1 MVAPQPVFQNI
12 AEEITQ
18 FIQKADSEI
27 LVNLPWFTD
36 ESLFEELRLK
46 AESGV
51 AVSIG
56 IEDDGINEKAPFDH
70 RIIVRFGGRL
80 YLHTKRGGK
89 GINHEKYCV
98 IDQRYVIFGSYNWTY
113 SAARH
118 NRESVVIFDDPALA
132 KQYIQ
137 QFQGMTRLKRVTCVE
152 QTPSTT
158 PPVENGLIDPSLS
171 LKMEIRLLETEVA
184 QLETEKADLE
194 NKLEYATI
202 YIQLALRDLLQEK
215 LRVQAI
221 LAVYK
226 ASQTAKA
233 VDRQQAEEQQRLV
246 EEAENLFET
255 IQERQQVLENEV
267 DETSLKKQ
275 YREAC
280 VMAHPDKFF
289 NNPDKQQK
297 ATELMSRLTAAYRDR
312 NADLVRE
319 IWQSLCEGIA
329 FGLDW
334 DAPTDSETLKRIWD
348 SLRQKKDDL
357 LTFIEKSQQ
366 SHLYRIIQ
374 KSSLD
379 EFIAAERQK
388 LLTEIEILKQSIPST
403 NE

>member
-1 MVAPQPVFQNI
+1 M
-12 AEEITQ
+12 Q

-27 LVNLPWFTD
+27 LVNVPWFTD
-36 ESLFEELRLK
+36 QSLFEQLRLK

-56 IEDDGINEKAPFDH
+56 IEDDSINEKAPFDH
-70 RIIVRFGGRL
+70 RDIVSFGGRL

-89 GINHEKYCV
+89 GLNHEKYCV

-113 SAARH
+113 TAARH
-118 NRESVVIFDDPALA
+118 NRESVLIFDDPGLA
-132 KQYIQ
+132 EQYVER
-137 QFQGMTRLKRVTCVE
+137 FQGMTQLKRVTCIE
-152 QTPSTT
+152 QTPGNT
-158 PPVENGLIDPSLS
+158 PTVEKGLIDPSLS
-171 LKMEIRLLETEVA
+171 IKMEIRLLETEVA

-202 YIQLALRDLLQEK
+202 HIQLALRGLLQEK
-215 LRVQAI
+215 LRLQAI
-221 LAVYK
+221 LAVFK

-246 EEAENLFET
+246 DETENMFEDF
-255 IQERQQVLENEV
+255 QKRQQVLENEV
-267 DETSLKKQ
+267 DEVSLKKQ

-289 NNPDKQQK
+289 NNPEKQRK

-319 IWQSLCEGIA
+319 IWQSLCAGIA

-366 SHLYRIIQ
+366 SNLYQIIQ

-379 EFIAAERQK
+379 EFIATERQK

-403 NE
+403 HE

>member
-1 MVAPQPVFQNI
+1 M
-12 AEEITQ
+12 
-18 FIQKADSEI
+18 
-27 LVNLPWFTD
+27 
-36 ESLFEELRLK
+36 
-46 AESGV
+46 
-51 AVSIG
+51 
-56 IEDDGINEKAPFDH
+56 
-70 RIIVRFGGRL
+70 RFGGRL

-98 IDQRYVIFGSYNWTY
+98 IDQRYVIFGSYNWTNN
-113 SAARH
+113 AARH
-118 NRESVVIFDDPALA
+118 NRESVVIFDDQALA
-132 KQYIQ
+132 KQYIER
-137 QFQGMTRLKRVTCVE
+137 FQGMTRLKRVTCIE
-152 QTPSTT
+152 QTPSTA

-202 YIQLALRDLLQEK
+202 YIQLALRDLLREK

-246 EEAENLFET
+246 EEAENLFDT
-255 IQERQQVLENEV
+255 FQERQQVLENEV
-267 DETSLKKQ
+267 DELSLKKQ

-289 NNPDKQQK
+289 NNPEKQQK
-297 ATELMSRLTAAYRDR
+297 ATELMSRLTTAYRDR

-366 SHLYRIIQ
+366 SNLYQIIQ

-388 LLTEIEILKQSIPST
+388 LLTEIEILKQSIPSPT
-403 NE
+403 P